1 MTPAPSIAYRPDAML
16 IRYLIATIEHARA
29 LFALWKDGSATI
41 MWGVNS
47 DADRNDY
54 EVFETEGVILR
65 PVTTGEARK
74 FLVWTVPDSL
84 RRNEVG
90 LFLMTVRILPR
101 DALEMIQ
108 MEPDH
113 SDPVWE
119 ATKNNVLN

>member
-1 MTPAPSIAYRPDAML
+1 MKQTAHGALDKSLATGRA
-16 IRYLIATIEHARA
+16 IR
-29 LFALWKDGSATI
+29 
-41 MWGVNS
+41 
-47 DADRNDY
+47 
-54 EVFETEGVILR
+54 FETEGVILQ

-90 LFLMTVRILPR
+90 LFLMTVRILPK
-101 DALEMIQ
+101 DALTMIQ